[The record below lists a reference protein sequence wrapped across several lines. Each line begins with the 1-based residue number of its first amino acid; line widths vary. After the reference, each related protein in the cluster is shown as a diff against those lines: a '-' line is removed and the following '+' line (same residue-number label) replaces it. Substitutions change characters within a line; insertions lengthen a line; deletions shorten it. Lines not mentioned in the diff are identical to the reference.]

1 MTHNIH
7 LVSKSHPLPGVLLKV
22 RGKTTYLFDKISI
35 FLFSNQSDVNFGP
48 SI

>member
-1 MTHNIH
+1 MTHNIQ
-7 LVSKSHPLPGVLLKV
+7 LVSKSHPLPGFLLIA

-35 FLFSNQSDVNFGP
+35 FLFSNQSDVNCGP